1 MLLME
6 KISNGDREPA
16 IVPPQKMP
24 PLAELRRKGEGQ
36 GA

>member
-16 IVPPQKMP
+16 VVPPHELP
-24 PLAELRRKGEGQ
+24 PLVRLREKGGAQ
-36 GA
+36 GG